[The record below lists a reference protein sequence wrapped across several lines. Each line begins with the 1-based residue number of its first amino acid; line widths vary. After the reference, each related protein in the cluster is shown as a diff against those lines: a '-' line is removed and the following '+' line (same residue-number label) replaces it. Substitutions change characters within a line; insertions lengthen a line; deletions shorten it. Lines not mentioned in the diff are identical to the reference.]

1 MTKTTD
7 TVLSSSR
14 TLCKVSNKKVKTWNR
29 TEYAMLLFQFT
40 MQKLMSNPDSEQARA
55 FMGFRKWV
63 RDMGGFQKVYEF
75 INKKKQKITKNN

>member
-14 TLCKVSNKKVKTWNR
+14 ALCKVSNGKVKTWNR

-40 MQKLMSNPDSEQARA
+40 MQKLMTNPDPEQARA

-63 RDMGGFQKVYEF
+63 RDMGGFQKV
-75 INKKKQKITKNN
+75 